1 MVAESLPV
9 CLLVEVYFARLLFV
23 AYRAYVSLDAYNPTM
38 IAYAWND
45 CQLLDMGF
53 VVGDKQIKSI
63 FARVGSET
71 ILVRLWSL
79 HVIASTNFF
88 VMSEW

>member
-45 CQLLDMGF
+45 C
-53 VVGDKQIKSI
+53 
-63 FARVGSET
+63 
-71 ILVRLWSL
+71 
-79 HVIASTNFF
+79 
-88 VMSEW
+88 